1 MGRGKS
7 SLEKHHISIG
17 SNLKCHVIHLGLSLN
32 PGALLDEFR
41 NGLSPVWDGSGKQ

>member
-1 MGRGKS
+1 MECLWVGEKRVGREKR

-32 PGALLDEFR
+32 PG
-41 NGLSPVWDGSGKQ
+41 GSSR